1 MERLTVYDEYAHI
14 GRGGIAHKQCREK
27 CTTGMTCAT
36 CSLEEDML
44 KRLAAYEDLGPV
56 EEFAAMKER
65 TRWIPVSE
73 RLPKINGAYQVFRP
87 TFHNPMCFSICY
99 FDGQNTWHDSYG
111 VDFTRVLSSGDVT
124 HWMPLP
130 SAPDSEAAN
139 GN

>member
-1 MERLTVYDEYAHI
+1 MAERLTNRTHDGNAYLVNVKDDEQEVECKSINTA
-14 GRGGIAHKQCREK
+14 QCILDSWE
-27 CTTGMTCAT
+27 C
-36 CSLEEDML
+36 
-44 KRLAAYEDLGPV
+44 LAAYEDLGPV
-56 EEFAAMKER
+56 EEFAALKER

-130 SAPDSEAAN
+130 EAPKEEDHAA
-139 GN
+139 G